1 MAYLSIHGNLSNVV
15 FTKSFKFI
23 KYCVEFTQYS
33 IESIEISRNSWFITG
48 LNKPFYSCVLSGL
61 AFEQEEAGSD
71 IMLLQNFL
79 FFKRKWSCSRAC

>member
-23 KYCVEFTQYS
+23 KYSVEFTQYS

-48 LNKPFYSCVLSGL
+48 LNTCSCVLSAL

-71 IMLLQNFL
+71 LLLLQTFL
-79 FFKRKWSCSRAC
+79 FFKRK